1 MAKQKKTSVPDRSG
15 DTRERLLR
23 AALEEFG
30 THGYEGVSTRQLA
43 NHAGVNLAAI
53 PYHFGGKEGIYLAV
67 AEQIVASVGGAM
79 RSRTGAIQDELRDGR
94 PLSQKRLL
102 EHLHSLLGGL
112 ARVLLGSPDAHLWA
126 GIILREQ
133 MRPTRAFDILY
144 SNVMEQI
151 HRTLTRI
158 IARLLDKPDD
168 DPDCIL
174 RAHTVIG
181 EVVMFRAAREAIMR
195 RMDWD
200 GYTPERVEHI
210 TQLVIAQTSD
220 MLLAQRRRER
230 TAK

>member
-1 MAKQKKTSVPDRSG
+1 MAKVKKNSVPDRSG

-30 THGYEGVSTRQLA
+30 LHGYEGVSTRQLA
-43 NHAGVNLAAI
+43 NRAGVNLAAI

-79 RSRTGAIQDELRDGR
+79 RSRTEAVRDELQDGG
-94 PLSQKRLL
+94 PLPQKRLL

-133 MRPTRAFDILY
+133 MHPTRAFDVLY
-144 SNVMEQI
+144 GGLMEQV

-158 IARLLDKPDD
+158 IAHLLNRPDN

-174 RAHTVIG
+174 RAHSIIG
-181 EVVMFRAAREAIMR
+181 EVVIFRAAREAIMR

-200 GYTPERVEHI
+200 AYTPQRVEHI
-210 TQLVIAQTSD
+210 TELVIAQTGD

>member
-1 MAKQKKTSVPDRSG
+1 MAQKQQKNSPDRTG

-30 THGYEGVSTRQLA
+30 IHGYEGVSTRQLA

-53 PYHFGGKEGIYLAV
+53 PYHFGGKEGVYLAV
-67 AEQIVASVGGAM
+67 AEEIVASVGSAM
-79 RSRTGAIQDELRDGR
+79 RGR
-94 PLSQKRLL
+94 IEPIWDDLQNGEPLSQKRLL

-112 ARVLLGSPDAHLWA
+112 ARVLLGSPDAQLWA

-133 MRPTRAFDILY
+133 MHPTRAFDILY
-144 SNVMEQI
+144 RNIMEQV

-158 IARLLDKPDD
+158 IARLLERPPD

-174 RAHTVIG
+174 RAHAVIG
-181 EVVMFRAAREAIMR
+181 EVVIFRAAREAIMR

-200 GYTPERVEHI
+200 DYTPQRVEHI
-210 TQLVIAQTSD
+210 TQLLIAQTSD
-220 MLLAQRRRER
+220 MLLAQRRREK

>member
-1 MAKQKKTSVPDRSG
+1 MAKQKKNSVPDRSG

-30 THGYEGVSTRQLA
+30 MHGYEGVSTRQLA
-43 NHAGVNLAAI
+43 NRAGVNLAAI
-53 PYHFGGKEGIYLAV
+53 PYHFGGKEGVYLAV
-67 AEQIVASVGGAM
+67 AELIVASVGVAM
-79 RSRTGAIQDELRDGR
+79 RSHTEIIRDDLRGGGS
-94 PLSQKRLL
+94 LSQKRLL
-102 EHLHSLLGGL
+102 EHLQSLLGGL

-133 MRPTRAFDILY
+133 MHPTRAFDILY
-144 SNVMEQI
+144 GNVMEQV

-158 IARLLDKPDD
+158 IARLLDRPDN

-174 RAHTVIG
+174 RAHSIIG
-181 EVVMFRAAREAIMR
+181 EVVIFRAAREAIMR

-210 TQLVIAQTSD
+210 TQLVIAQTGD

>member
-1 MAKQKKTSVPDRSG
+1 MAKQKKNSAPDRSA

-67 AEQIVASVGGAM
+67 AEQIVTSVGEAM
-79 RSRTGAIQDELRDGR
+79 RSRTESIRDELQDGG
-94 PLSQKRLL
+94 PLGQKRLL
-102 EHLHSLLGGL
+102 EHLNSLLGGL

-133 MRPTRAFDILY
+133 MHPTRAFDVLY
-144 SNVMEQI
+144 GGLMEQM

-158 IARLLDKPDD
+158 IARLLNSPDD

-174 RAHTVIG
+174 RAHAVIG
-181 EVVMFRAAREAIMR
+181 EVVIFRAAREAVMR

-210 TQLVIAQTSD
+210 TQLVIAQTGD
-220 MLLAQRRRER
+220 MLLAQRRRGR
-230 TAK
+230 TSK